1 MIKEAGRVDTR
12 DRASLKF
19 KKKKK
24 RLGGQHRDQND
35 CEDMQGGNGEV
46 RFARSKDEEK
56 DEGNGA
62 MKEGRTNGRHRQFFK
77 ILLNVF

>member
-24 RLGGQHRDQND
+24 EEEEIGGT
-35 CEDMQGGNGEV
+35 
-46 RFARSKDEEK
+46 A
-56 DEGNGA
+56 
-62 MKEGRTNGRHRQFFK
+62 
-77 ILLNVF
+77 

>member
-19 KKKKK
+19 LKKKK

-35 CEDMQGGNGEV
+35 CGDMQGGNGEV
-46 RFARSKDEEK
+46 RFARSKE
-56 DEGNGA
+56 
-62 MKEGRTNGRHRQFFK
+62 
-77 ILLNVF
+77 

>member
-12 DRASLKF
+12 DRASLKLKKK

-46 RFARSKDEEK
+46 RFARSKE
-56 DEGNGA
+56 
-62 MKEGRTNGRHRQFFK
+62 
-77 ILLNVF
+77 

>member
-24 RLGGQHRDQND
+24 RRRDWGD
-35 CEDMQGGNGEV
+35 SIEIKMTAKTCKAET
-46 RFARSKDEEK
+46 EK
-56 DEGNGA
+56 
-62 MKEGRTNGRHRQFFK
+62 
-77 ILLNVF
+77 